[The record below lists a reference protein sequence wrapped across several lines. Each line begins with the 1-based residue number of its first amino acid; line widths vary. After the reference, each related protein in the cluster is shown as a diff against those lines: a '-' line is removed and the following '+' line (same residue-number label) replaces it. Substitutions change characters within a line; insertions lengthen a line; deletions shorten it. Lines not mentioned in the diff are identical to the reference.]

1 MIFASLCLYL
11 IAWWFKMKLRIKKKK
26 EVIDEM
32 SSMSGGS
39 VQGYEGPLG
48 DDKTVDA
55 FNKKQEREQR
65 LKGDRIE
72 EMYSTQGLAGKNKQQ
87 LVSGEEEHEGH
98 VERSKAQGLKNVME
112 EDTLEEAKKYWSKFL
127 LYPRKNGIIK

>member
-1 MIFASLCLYL
+1 
-11 IAWWFKMKLRIKKKK
+11 MKLKIKKKK

-39 VQGYEGPLG
+39 VQGYGGPFG
-48 DDKTVDA
+48 DDKTIDA

-65 LKGDRIE
+65 LSGSKLA

-98 VERSKAQGLKNVME
+98 VERSQAQGLKNVIE
-112 EDTLEEAKKYWSKFL
+112 EEECEDKLEETKKYWSKFL
-127 LYPRKNGIIK
+127 QNPRKNDIIK

>member
-1 MIFASLCLYL
+1 
-11 IAWWFKMKLRIKKKK
+11 MKLKIKKKK

-39 VQGYEGPLG
+39 VQGYGGPFG
-48 DDKTVDA
+48 DDKTIDA

-65 LKGDRIE
+65 LSGSKLA

-98 VERSKAQGLKNVME
+98 VERSQAQGLKNVIE
-112 EDTLEEAKKYWSKFL
+112 EEESEDKLEETKKYWSKFL
-127 LYPRKNGIIK
+127 QNPRKNDIIK

>member
-1 MIFASLCLYL
+1 MR
-11 IAWWFKMKLRIKKKK
+11 LRIKKKK
-26 EVIDEM
+26 EVLDEM

-39 VQGYEGPLG
+39 VQGYAGSFG

-55 FNKKQEREQR
+55 FNKEQEREQR
-65 LKGDRIE
+65 LKGSKLA
-72 EMYSTQGLAGKNKQQ
+72 EMYSTQGLAGKNVKQ

-112 EDTLEEAKKYWSKFL
+112 EEDSDDKLEETKKYWSKFL
-127 LYPRKNGIIK
+127 SNPRKSDIIK

>member
-1 MIFASLCLYL
+1 
-11 IAWWFKMKLRIKKKK
+11 
-26 EVIDEM
+26 M

-39 VQGYEGPLG
+39 VQGYGGPLG

-98 VERSKAQGLKNVME
+98 VERSKSTRLKE
-112 EDTLEEAKKYWSKFL
+112 C
-127 LYPRKNGIIK
+127 NGRRHSRRS